1 MPDFVSLTLLDLP
14 GRGTKSRDE
23 GLQQTRDED
32 EGVLPRDDKVQCR

>member
-1 MPDFVSLTLLDLP
+1 MPDFGSFTLLDLP

-32 EGVLPRDDKVQCR
+32 EGVLPCDDKVQCR